1 MKLESLKS
9 MFSDMHKEVHGFR
22 PRGFI
27 MSSTSVEEVQAE
39 IDSLLVESVRVAA
52 EEDRQQTEAVAQF
65 EAHIASLI
73 EMGADNRE
81 AALRWIHDAED
92 TNGDARYLEHAW
104 GLPYHYIACAAA

>member
-1 MKLESLKS
+1 
-9 MFSDMHKEVHGFR
+9 
-22 PRGFI
+22 